1 MEDLKL
7 LLVGAVFGGL
17 ALFIIWFLYIR
28 EVRKSAKLE
37 SEKERMENEEAVRE
51 IISERLK
58 QIETRRANTSTDQ
71 RLRER
76 KYRD

>member
-1 MEDLKL
+1 MDLKL

-17 ALFIIWFLYIR
+17 ALFVIWFLYIR

-37 SEKERMENEEAVRE
+37 TDQKRMEKEVEVKE
-51 IISERLK
+51 IIDAKLK
-58 QIETRRANTSTDQ
+58 KIDTMRANTSNTVK
-71 RLRER
+71 LRER